1 MPARTA
7 GVPPSPVSR
16 HSRSSKLPSA
26 CNWLTTT
33 LPRLC
38 NGDLSPSWSATTRP
52 PTPNTKPRST
62 LCPTRLTSGNCVPRP
77 WTDFLSLSW
86 AWPNCGS
93 RMDAG
98 RMRKKRLASY
108 CSRNTI
114 RTTNRPNVCLRDW
127 NLPTTS
133 TRRSLPAS
141 SRRSRRSKH
150 FSTKPKDFTTRL
162 ASTKQPPNTRQ
173 CSALIATTS
182 PPAAVWSRS
191 AWRNP
196 RCATTRTTTFVLP

>member
-16 HSRSSKLPSA
+16 HSRNSKLPSA

-52 PTPNTKPRST
+52 LTPNTKPRST
-62 LCPTRLTSGNCVPRP
+62 PCPTRLTSGNCVPWP
-77 WTDFLSLSW
+77 WTDFPSLSW
-86 AWPNCGS
+86 AWPSRGS
-93 RMDAG
+93 RKVAG
-98 RMRKKRLASY
+98 RMRKKRSASS
-108 CSRNTI
+108 CNRNTI
-114 RTTNRPNVCLRDW
+114 RTTNRLNVCSRDW

-133 TRRSLPAS
+133 TRPSLPAS
-141 SRRSRRSKH
+141 WRRSRRSKP

-162 ASTKQPPNTRQ
+162 ASTKQPPNTRR
-173 CSALIATTS
+173 CSASIATTS
-182 PPAAVWSRS
+182 PPAAVWSR
-191 AWRNP
+191 
-196 RCATTRTTTFVLP
+196 